1 MDVLLTPG
9 FAHISSYIFSL
20 LDTPSL
26 CKCKLTCKSWK
37 NFIVTQKFYFQIVNQ
52 TIVSKIRLD
61 SEEWLTLF
69 RKLDQSSLYE
79 NTQMLAEILIEFY
92 SVEKVIAN
100 LSHSLTP
107 LTICVKY
114 GHFEHVQFLLDH
126 LEDKNPVIDHNRQTV
141 LHLAVALGRLE
152 IVDLMAQVAK
162 LESLKMRL
170 SSEEEKYSASTAEVD
185 RLKVW

>member
-37 NFIVTQKFYFQIVNQ
+37 NFIETQKFYFQRVNR
-52 TIVSKIRLD
+52 TIISKIRLD

-79 NTQMLAEILIEFY
+79 DLRMLAEILIEFY
-92 SVEKVIAN
+92 SVEKVIEDIWK

-107 LTICVKY
+107 LTISVKY

-152 IVDLMAQVAK
+152 IVDLVAK
-162 LESLKMRL
+162 FSRIRFLMTFFISMVNSK
-170 SSEEEKYSASTAEVD
+170 
-185 RLKVW
+185 